1 MNILKETLKKA
12 IYREKYSSETFIK
25 FLKKKN
31 ISIGEHCTIYNPRN
45 TIIDYQNP
53 QAITIGNFVRIA
65 DGVKI
70 LTHDYSLSVVAGVT
84 GNIIGSVKPVVI
96 GSNVFIGMNAII
108 LNNIRIGNN
117 VIIGAGSVVTHDCE
131 DNSVYAG
138 NPAKRICSIDQLH
151 KKRKK
156 YEKED
161 AKALVKIF
169 YKKTGKV
176 PDEQILREYLMLF
189 SNRKKEIPDELKKL
203 MQDSGNYQKC
213 VNNFYQ
219 NRAEFKDIDDFIHWC
234 DLKELSK

>member
-84 GNIIGSVKPVVI
+84 GNIIGSLTI
-96 GSNVFIGMNAII
+96 SLA
-108 LNNIRIGNN
+108 
-117 VIIGAGSVVTHDCE
+117 
-131 DNSVYAG
+131 
-138 NPAKRICSIDQLH
+138 
-151 KKRKK
+151 
-156 YEKED
+156 
-161 AKALVKIF
+161 
-169 YKKTGKV
+169 
-176 PDEQILREYLMLF
+176 
-189 SNRKKEIPDELKKL
+189 
-203 MQDSGNYQKC
+203 
-213 VNNFYQ
+213 
-219 NRAEFKDIDDFIHWC
+219 
-234 DLKELSK
+234 